1 MRAFPGRFPNEILN
15 ELDFSLF
22 SRITEAR
29 NIEAVELRRR
39 AWYDTGAELTAE
51 EWEAIRE
58 HDDLVQ
64 DYTVKVQDER

>member
-29 NIEAVELRRR
+29 NIEAVEVRRR
-39 AWYDTGAELTAE
+39 SWYETGAELATE
-51 EWEAIRE
+51 DWEAIRE
-58 HDDLVQ
+58 HDDLIG
-64 DYTVKVQDER
+64 DHTTKVVTE